1 MDHPEPA
8 EALTLRLSPEAVAL
22 VLVLGMFLGILGL
35 QLVPALLAGLLAY
48 SLMHHVAAW
57 AQRRKLSSGGHAKA
71 WALGILGGAALL
83 VTGLGLLG
91 LSLLWKAQG
100 THLPDLLTR
109 MAQVLAT
116 SRHAIGDRFIPE
128 AFTDAE
134 TFRQACADLLE
145 DHAEALKTA
154 GSHAGRAAAHALAG
168 FMVGL
173 LAAFH
178 RPNAQP
184 APLAAALA
192 LRLARL
198 RKAFEAVVFAQ
209 VGISA
214 LNTLLT
220 ALFLYGLLPLF
231 HVHLPLRPTLVAVTF
246 VTGLLPVVGNL
257 LSNAAIVLLSLGAG
271 PGVALASLGYLVAVH
286 KLEYLLN
293 ARLVGRRIQA
303 QAWEVLLAMVLLE
316 AAFGLPGLVLAPI
329 LLAYLREELTAQG
342 WI

>member
-1 MDHPEPA
+1 MDVPESD
-8 EALTLRLSPEAVAL
+8 EALSLRLSPDAAATGIVAGLLAAV
-22 VLVLGMFLGILGL
+22 LGL

-48 SLMHHVAAW
+48 SLMHHVAEW
-57 AQRRKLSSGGHAKA
+57 AKRRKLSSGRHAKA

-83 VTGLGLLG
+83 LAGLGLLG
-91 LSLLWKAQG
+91 LSFLWKAKG

-109 MAQVLAT
+109 MAQVLAS
-116 SRHAIGDRFIPE
+116 SRHALGDRFIPE

-134 TFRQACADLLE
+134 TFRGAFSDLLE
-145 DHAEALKTA
+145 DHAEALKAA
-154 GSHAGRAAAHALAG
+154 GGHAGRAAAHALAG
-168 FMVGL
+168 LMVGL

-178 RPNAQP
+178 RPGTRP
-184 APLAAALA
+184 APLATALA
-192 LRLARL
+192 RRLAHL
-198 RKAFEAVVFAQ
+198 RAAFEAVVFAQ

-246 VTGLLPVVGNL
+246 ATGLLPVVGNL
-257 LSNAAIVLLSLGAG
+257 LSNAAIVLISLGVS
-271 PGVALASLGYLVAVH
+271 PGVALASLGYLVVVH

-293 ARLVGRRIQA
+293 ARIVGSRIQA
-303 QAWEVLLAMVLLE
+303 QAWEVLLAMVLGE

-329 LLAYLREELTAQG
+329 LLAYLREELAPLG